1 MSQESPESPEQP
13 CPPVD
18 HATAAQRA
26 AEERL
31 AGCWAYFHEE
41 AEQPEGMSGPFD
53 GCLTCEVREV
63 LDAAYPH
70 LRAMWEAERAEE
82 ARQADTER

>member
-1 MSQESPESPEQP
+1 MTPEE
-13 CPPVD
+13 
-18 HATAAQRA
+18 HASAAQRA

-31 AGCWAYFHEE
+31 EAAWALIHEE
-41 AEQPEGMSGPFD
+41 GEEGEEPELAGPFC

-70 LRAMWEAERAEE
+70 LRAMWEAD
-82 ARQADTER
+82 Q